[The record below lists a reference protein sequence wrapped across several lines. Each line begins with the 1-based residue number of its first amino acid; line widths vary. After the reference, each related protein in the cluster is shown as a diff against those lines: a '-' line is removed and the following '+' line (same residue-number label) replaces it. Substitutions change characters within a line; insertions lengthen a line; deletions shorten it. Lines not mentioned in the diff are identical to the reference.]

1 MYKVWLDW
9 DFGQDNVVFKTQKS
23 AKKWLQ
29 DMLDCNENLKED
41 YKTVQCLLDSCS
53 ASIEKLEIL

>member
-1 MYKVWLDW
+1 MVRLGFW
-9 DFGQDNVVFKTQKS
+9 
-23 AKKWLQ
+23 KKWLQ

-53 ASIEKLEIL
+53 ASIEKVEIL